1 MKVLSKSRFK
11 LGLECPNKLFFTGKE
26 EEYANQ
32 KNENL
37 FLKAL
42 ASGGFQVEELAR
54 LHYPE
59 GILIKDPKEH
69 EKYDYVDLA
78 NQTKELL
85 KQENVVLFEAAFLV
99 DNLFVRTDILVKKGN
114 QIKLIEVKAKSVDSR
129 DKDIFLNT
137 SKKLESKWKPYL
149 FDVAFQKYVIQKS
162 FPSFKVTPY
171 LMLADKSKSSTI
183 DGLNQHFRI
192 LKKADDRTGIVIV
205 NREKL
210 VNLETDSILTKIKV
224 AHEIGLIED
233 DKERILKE
241 YSFYESISELS
252 KSYINGEY
260 FNYPLPYNA
269 CKKCEFKK
277 NIENK
282 EDANKK
288 SGFEYCWNKQM
299 NWTEN
304 EFKESNAFEIWNLHH
319 TKYSNFQEQGKIL
332 LKDIADEE
340 FESKNPSKKNY
351 AGMTPLERQLIQKQ
365 KSLSDNKE
373 IEYLKKELKEEIDSW
388 VFPLNF
394 IDFETSMV
402 ALPYYKGQKPYEQVA
417 FQFSHHI
424 YHEDGTIEHANE
436 YINLKPGEFP
446 NFEFVFQLKTA
457 LEKNEGSIFMFSNHE
472 NTVLNQIHVQLSYSN
487 YESNKYNKSE
497 LMKFI
502 EHITVLRDKVKN
514 DKIIRKGD
522 RVMIDM
528 CQTIKDFYYNPH
540 TKGSNSIKAVLPAI
554 FRSSEYVINKYSQ
567 PNGQLNMTSKHFKDD
582 KIWIALDENKKV
594 IDPYKSLPKPH
605 ADHDD
610 SFELIGE
617 IDEINNGGAA
627 LTAYGRTQYTN
638 MDEKERNDIREALL
652 KYCELD
658 TLAMVMIYEHFNEIC
673 Q

>member
-11 LGLECPNKLFFTGKE
+11 LGLECPNKLFFSGK

-32 KNENL
+32 KNENP

-54 LHYPE
+54 LHYPG
-59 GILIKDPKEH
+59 GILIKDPKEAK
-69 EKYDYVDLA
+69 KYDYTDLA

-85 KQENVVLFEAAFLV
+85 EQENVVLFEAAFLV

-114 QIKLIEVKAKSVDSR
+114 HIKLIEVKAKSIDSR
-129 DKDIFLNT
+129 DTNIFLNT
-137 SKKLESKWKPYL
+137 KNKIESEWKPYL
-149 FDVAFQKYVIQKS
+149 FDLAFQKYVIEKS
-162 FPSFKVTPY
+162 FSEFKVTPY
-171 LMLADKSKSSTI
+171 LMLADKSKSTSI
-183 DGLNQHFRI
+183 DGLNQLFRVV
-192 LKKADDRTGIVIV
+192 KNADDRTGIFKKIEGLD
-205 NREKL
+205 NI
-210 VNLETDSILTKIKV
+210 ETDSVLTEIKV
-224 AHEIGLIED
+224 THEISLIEE

-241 YSFYESISELS
+241 YSFYESISKLS

-277 NIENK
+277 NVDNK
-282 EDANKK
+282 EDDDKK

-299 NWTEN
+299 NWTKK
-304 EFKESNAFEIWNLHH
+304 EFDAPNAFEIWNLHH

-332 LKDIADEE
+332 LKDISDEE
-340 FESKNPSKKNY
+340 FEPKKPSKKNY
-351 AGMTPLERQLIQKQ
+351 AGMTPLERQLIQKK
-365 KSLSDNKE
+365 KSLADNKE
-373 IEYLKKELKEEIDSW
+373 IYRLTRKLTEEIDSW
-388 VFPLNF
+388 LFPLNF

-424 YHEDGTIEHANE
+424 YHKDGTIEHANE
-436 YINLKPGEFP
+436 YINLRPGEFP

-457 LEKNEGSIFMFSNHE
+457 LEKNNGSIIMFSNHE
-472 NTVLNQIHVQLSYSN
+472 NTVLNQIHAQLSYSN
-487 YESNKYNKSE
+487 YESKKYDKAE

-502 EHITVLRDKVKN
+502 ESITVLRDKVKK

-522 RVMIDM
+522 RAMIDM

-554 FRSSEYVINKYSQ
+554 FSSSEYVINKYSK
-567 PNGQLNMTSKHFKDD
+567 PNGQINMTSKNFKED
-582 KIWIALDENKKV
+582 KVWIKLDENNKV
-594 IDPYKSLPKPH
+594 LDPYKSLPKPH

-627 LTAYGRTQYTN
+627 LTAYGRTQYTD
-638 MDEKERNDIREALL
+638 MDEQERNQIREALL

-658 TLAMVMIYEHFNEIC
+658 TLAMVMIYEHFIEDLIK
-673 Q
+673 

>member
-32 KNENL
+32 KNENP

-59 GILIKDPKEH
+59 GILIKDPKER
-69 EKYDYVDLA
+69 EKYDYTDLA

-114 QIKLIEVKAKSVDSR
+114 LIKLIEVKAKSIDS
-129 DKDIFLNT
+129 KDTNIFITTKN
-137 SKKLESKWKPYL
+137 KIESEWKPYL
-149 FDVAFQKYVIQKS
+149 FDVAFQKYVIEKS
-162 FPSFKVTPY
+162 FPSFSVTPY
-171 LMLADKSKSSTI
+171 LMLADKSKSSNI
-183 DGLNQHFRI
+183 DALNQHFRI

-205 NREKL
+205 DREKL
-210 VNLETDSILTKIKV
+210 VNLETDSVLTEIKV
-224 AHEIGLIED
+224 AHEISLIEE

-269 CKKCEFKK
+269 CKKCEFKT
-277 NIENK
+277 NIDNIK
-282 EDANKK
+282 DANKK
-288 SGFEYCWNKQM
+288 SGFEYCWEKQM
-299 NWTEN
+299 NWTKK
-304 EFKESNAFEIWNLHH
+304 EFDAPNAFEIWNLHY
-319 TKYSNFQEQGKIL
+319 TKYNNFQEQSKIL
-332 LKDIADEE
+332 LKDISDEE
-340 FESKNPSKKNY
+340 FESKSASKKNY
-351 AGMTPLERQLIQKQ
+351 VGMTPLERKIIQKE
-365 KSLSDNKE
+365 KSLADNNE
-373 IEYLKKELKEEIDSW
+373 IYHLKAELKEEMDSW
-388 VFPLNF
+388 IFPLNF

-424 YHEDGTIEHANE
+424 YHKDGTIEHANE

-446 NFEFVFQLKTA
+446 NFDFVSQLKTA

-472 NTVLNQIHVQLSYSN
+472 NTVLNQIHTQLSYSN
-487 YESNKYNKSE
+487 YQSNKYDKAE

-502 EHITVLRDKVKN
+502 KNITVLRDK
-514 DKIIRKGD
+514 DKIIHKGD
-522 RVMIDM
+522 RAMIDM

-567 PNGQLNMTSKHFKDD
+567 PNSQLNLTSKHFSED
-582 KIWIALDENKKV
+582 KVWIVLDENKKV

-627 LTAYGRTQYTN
+627 LTAYGRTQYTD
-638 MDEKERNDIREALL
+638 MDEQERNEIREALL
-652 KYCELD
+652 RYCELD
-658 TLAMVMIYEHFNEIC
+658 TLAMVMIYEHFKEIC

>member
-11 LGLECPNKLFFTGKE
+11 LGLECPNKLFFTSDKN
-26 EEYANQ
+26 YANQ
-32 KNENL
+32 KSENP
-37 FLKAL
+37 FMKAL

-59 GILIKDPKEH
+59 GILIRDSKEH
-69 EKYDYVDLA
+69 DEYDYVDLS

-85 KQENVVLFEAAFLV
+85 KNENVVLFEAAFLV

-114 QIKLIEVKAKSVDSR
+114 QIKLIEVKAKSIDSK
-129 DKDIFLNT
+129 DTDIFLNK
-137 SKKLESKWKPYL
+137 SGKIESDWKPYL
-149 FDVAFQKYVIQKS
+149 FDVAFQKYVIEKS
-162 FPSFKVTPY
+162 FPEFNVTPY
-171 LMLADKSKSSTI
+171 LMLADKSKSTSI
-183 DGLNQHFRI
+183 DGLNQLFRVV
-192 LKKADDRTGIVIV
+192 KKADDRTGIYKKIEQLD
-205 NREKL
+205 NI
-210 VNLETDSILTKIKV
+210 ETDSVLTEIKV
-224 AHEIGLIED
+224 AHEIKLIED

-252 KSYINGEY
+252 KNYINGEY

-277 NIENK
+277 NLENI

-288 SGFEYCWNKQM
+288 SGFEHCWSKQM
-299 NWTEN
+299 NWTKKD
-304 EFKESNAFEIWNLHH
+304 FDAPNAFEIWNLHH

-332 LKDIADEE
+332 LKDITDEK

-351 AGMTPLERQLIQKQ
+351 AGMTPLERQLIQKE

-373 IEYLKKELKEEIDSW
+373 IEYLKEELKEEIDSW

-394 IDFETSMV
+394 IDFETSRV

-424 YHEDGTIEHANE
+424 YHQDGTIEHANE
-436 YINLKPGEFP
+436 YINLRPGEFP
-446 NFEFVFQLKTA
+446 NFDFVLQLKTA
-457 LEKNEGSIFMFSNHE
+457 LEKNIGSIFMFSNHE
-472 NTVLNQIHVQLSYSN
+472 NTVLNQIHTQLSYSN
-487 YESNKYNKSE
+487 YESNKYDKAE
-497 LMKFI
+497 LMNFI
-502 EHITVLRDKVKN
+502 EHITVLRDKVNK
-514 DKIIRKGD
+514 DKIIRKGY

-528 CQTIKDFYYNPH
+528 CQTIKDFYYNPY

-554 FRSSEYVINKYSQ
+554 FRSSEFVINKYSK
-567 PNGQLNMTSKHFKDD
+567 PNGQINMTSKHFKED
-582 KIWIALDENKKV
+582 KVWIALDENKKV

-605 ADHDD
+605 ADHND

-627 LTAYGRTQYTN
+627 LTAYGRTQYTDMN
-638 MDEKERNDIREALL
+638 ELERNDIREALL

-658 TLAMVMIYEHFNEIC
+658 TLAMVMIYEHFREIC